1 MFPKQETF
9 KSTIST
15 ETGVGHLHLRTD
27 EHSDDDED
35 EEVPGW
41 ACELY
46 KNFANL
52 RFLSLQ
58 PFRFAVKE
66 MVVPGPHLK
75 LFFPDSGVLVEG
87 RVRRRRRIWSSG
99 ACAVAYELCQ
109 ATCRCTALGLQTSVD
124 TSCKRI
130 STSVSPGE
138 DISVTCSSIRSNG
151 SLCRETEGEAG
162 EPPLGC
168 WDGNWYV
175 TAYVFLLLFD

>member
-66 MVVPGPHLK
+66 TVVPGPHLK
-75 LFFPDSGVLVEG
+75 LFFPGLRCACGGTSPTKTTNLVQWRLRRCLRTLPSDMQVHSVGVADLG
-87 RVRRRRRIWSSG
+87 RHQLQANLHERI
-99 ACAVAYELCQ
+99 A
-109 ATCRCTALGLQTSVD
+109 R
-124 TSCKRI
+124 
-130 STSVSPGE
+130 
-138 DISVTCSSIRSNG
+138 
-151 SLCRETEGEAG
+151 
-162 EPPLGC
+162 
-168 WDGNWYV
+168 
-175 TAYVFLLLFD
+175 